1 MSSQLFRKTV
11 PIDILLSFLKEY
23 STVDG
28 NFHVFSKTSFK
39 KAVYHNKIAPFCES
53 IVEYYHKSK
62 RYYVERQIDYCK
74 FTTILRQLCKLH
86 SFPYISRIVYSKSTY
101 DILYY
106 ISLPSIPNAPSTPN
120 TPNASN

>member
-1 MSSQLFRKTV
+1 MSSQLFRRTV
-11 PIDILLSFLKEY
+11 PIEILLSFLQEH

-53 IVEYYHKSK
+53 IAEYYHISK
-62 RYYVERQIDYCK
+62 RYYVERHIDYCK

-86 SFPYISRIVYSKSTY
+86 NFPYISRIVYSKSTY

-106 ISLPSIPNAPSTPN
+106 ISLPSIPSIPNTPN